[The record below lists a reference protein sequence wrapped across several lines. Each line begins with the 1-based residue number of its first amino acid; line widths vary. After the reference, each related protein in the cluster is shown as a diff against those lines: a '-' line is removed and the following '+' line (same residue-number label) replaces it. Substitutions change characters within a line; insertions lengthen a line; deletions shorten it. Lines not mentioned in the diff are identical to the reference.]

1 LVITLNA
8 LVPCVNMIVYLTKFH
23 NIGCHTGS
31 MVSGV
36 VGLRMPRFCLFGET
50 VNTANRMES
59 TSEVVFFVFIII
71 GKYFF
76 LILANEYSYYS
87 NN

>member
-1 LVITLNA
+1 
-8 LVPCVNMIVYLTKFH
+8 MIVILTKFH

-59 TSEVVFFVFIII
+59 TSEVMEYE
-71 GKYFF
+71 YFF
-76 LILANEYSYYS
+76 CFYNNIKILFLNLSR
-87 NN
+87 